1 MQSRVVVPAHIVS
14 LHIVPSCSLHPQN
27 KQNKP
32 MVAPPTTP
40 PTEPEPEPKEE
51 LPPAPLVVTPASP
64 TSKKLPSSDSGED
77 SSKENKE
84 NGNMDKAQLRAAAR
98 RKGQLGLFFTSV
110 FFVGSSPSKHA
121 RSFASSPVN
130 SSPVKSSFMLSI
142 HLRFGLPILLP
153 RHMHYDQ
160 TFA

>member
-1 MQSRVVVPAHIVS
+1 
-14 LHIVPSCSLHPQN
+14 
-27 KQNKP
+27 

-40 PTEPEPEPKEE
+40 PTEPEPELKEE

-98 RKGQLGLFFTSV
+98 RKGQLGVFFTSV
-110 FFVGSSPSKHA
+110 FYVGSSPFKGSGRGLVVRVLDSGLYGRGFDPHTGRGSLLTLKQFHY
-121 RSFASSPVN
+121 P
-130 SSPVKSSFMLSI
+130 PIGLSI
-142 HLRFGLPILLP
+142 LSCK
-153 RHMHYDQ
+153 
-160 TFA
+160 